1 MAEPVGAPFTY
12 QQGTQRVYE
21 NRRKFVEDS
30 ATDTNKPE
38 KPDALNNQPGIGD
51 KMRKLDADDK
61 PIVATGRANSLSGRF
76 LIQDKKAIADLKTGN
91 LEIPL
96 FRRTKDGKLISRLPD
111 NERWAEMGIPDESL
125 IVGDDGGIANVVIW
139 ALDVP
144 EIDYWSGPR
153 PIARIRAKDGRFQP
167 HVLPF
172 WNWAADLSLV
182 NDMPEDVN
190 FHATGFNTEFNVTL
204 AGRGTSVGE
213 GRLGSE
219 RKIKLEEEEKFP
231 ASLTSSIQP
240 WMKSYVLP
248 LKHPCYAVSD
258 KNGRFKINYLPP
270 GESEFAIWHEKVG
283 WLKTEKFPT
292 GRFKFNVA
300 HTENSIGEVKV
311 DPKIF
316 KKGEP
321 ANVVSETPDDQT
333 KFVKEFAKKLE
344 EQLPQGWSVIV
355 SGRFLVV
362 QRDEKT
368 LTLPKFGRRGRSKG
382 ETDAE
387 YYADMGA
394 EFTLDVKLRF
404 APRLSE
410 KKWME
415 LSAHNADLMETSKN
429 GIRSKTELSELYIL
443 RQRYQLPRYETSDQ
457 SIFQSPDSRYYSEIV
472 DRQAK
477 QEYSD
482 VLALLKKLLPANRG
496 TGAVAGKPEFRW
508 PQVWMDTEPTA
519 SFNIL
524 TKRRLSH

>member
-1 MAEPVGAPFTY
+1 
-12 QQGTQRVYE
+12 
-21 NRRKFVEDS
+21 
-30 ATDTNKPE
+30 
-38 KPDALNNQPGIGD
+38 
-51 KMRKLDADDK
+51 MRKLDPDDK

-76 LIQDKKAIADLKTGN
+76 VIQDKKAIADLKTGN
-91 LEIPL
+91 LDIPV
-96 FRRTKDGKLISRLPD
+96 FRGTKDGKQISRLAD

-172 WNWAADLSLV
+172 WNWEDLYLV

-190 FHATGFNTEFNVTL
+190 FQATGFNTEFNVTL

-219 RKIKLEEEEKFP
+219 TKFKLEEEKFP
-231 ASLTSSIQP
+231 ASITSSFQP

-258 KNGRFKINYLPP
+258 NNGRFKINYLPP
-270 GESEFAIWHEKVG
+270 GEFEFAIWHEKVG

-300 HTENSIGEVKV
+300 HTKNSIGEVKV

-321 ANVVSETPDDQT
+321 ANVVPETPVDQT
-333 KFVKEFAKKLE
+333 KFIKGFAKKLE
-344 EQLPQGWSVIV
+344 EQLPQGWSAIV

-362 QRDEKT
+362 QRDKKT
-368 LTLPKFGRRGRSKG
+368 VILSNFGRRGTLEGRNRCRVLRGHGSQS
-382 ETDAE
+382 
-387 YYADMGA
+387 YAG
-394 EFTLDVKLRF
+394 R
-404 APRLSE
+404 
-410 KKWME
+410 
-415 LSAHNADLMETSKN
+415 
-429 GIRSKTELSELYIL
+429 
-443 RQRYQLPRYETSDQ
+443 
-457 SIFQSPDSRYYSEIV
+457 EI
-472 DRQAK
+472 
-477 QEYSD
+477 
-482 VLALLKKLLPANRG
+482 AL
-496 TGAVAGKPEFRW
+496 
-508 PQVWMDTEPTA
+508 
-519 SFNIL
+519 
-524 TKRRLSH
+524 

>member
-1 MAEPVGAPFTY
+1 
-12 QQGTQRVYE
+12 
-21 NRRKFVEDS
+21 
-30 ATDTNKPE
+30 
-38 KPDALNNQPGIGD
+38 
-51 KMRKLDADDK
+51 
-61 PIVATGRANSLSGRF
+61 
-76 LIQDKKAIADLKTGN
+76 
-91 LEIPL
+91 
-96 FRRTKDGKLISRLPD
+96 
-111 NERWAEMGIPDESL
+111 
-125 IVGDDGGIANVVIW
+125 
-139 ALDVP
+139 
-144 EIDYWSGPR
+144 
-153 PIARIRAKDGRFQP
+153 
-167 HVLPF
+167 
-172 WNWAADLSLV
+172 
-182 NDMPEDVN
+182 
-190 FHATGFNTEFNVTL
+190 
-204 AGRGTSVGE
+204 
-213 GRLGSE
+213 
-219 RKIKLEEEEKFP
+219 
-231 ASLTSSIQP
+231 
-240 WMKSYVLP
+240 MKSYVLP

-344 EQLPQGWSVIV
+344 EQLPEGWSVIV

-368 LTLPKFGRRGRSKG
+368 LTLPNFGRRGRSKG

-410 KKWME
+410 KDWME

-429 GIRSKTELSELYIL
+429 GIRSKTELSEIDRL
-443 RQRYQLPRYETSDQ
+443 RQKYQLPRYETSDQ
-457 SIFQSPDSRYYSEIV
+457 SIFQSPDLRYYSQIV
-472 DRQAK
+472 DRQVN

-482 VLALLKKLLPANRG
+482 VLALLKKSLPANRG
-496 TGAVAGKPEFRW
+496 MGAVAGKPEFRW
-508 PQVWMDTEPTA
+508 PQVWIDTEPTA
-519 SFNIL
+519 SFHLNQTKAQSL
-524 TKRRLSH
+524 TAKQALERFNGDANSGFLNPQWAQTIDWKDVPDFDAWIKSEPHLAESARKARDPKPTARVVRISKRQVEVKVTRAVGLYNGRSYYGVAKHFRIPRSIEVDQALGLAEIEAPHLTTYKGIGKFSTKADVEKQLGKPDHIRGLQNGDSYNYYFDENVTLFFQNDQVHTVTLNVPFDVIEQVKRDANFNWRGEGDSKQLVIFEATDEMLATIAERHGHC